1 MVSIL
6 ADDRSI
12 KLSKFARSRITPPTN
27 TLVDMEQ
34 KMPLSPSRENVRKWG
49 TKCYLKTK
57 AEEKSKA
64 EVSFGEY

>member
-6 ADDRSI
+6 ADDWSI

-34 KMPLSPSRENVRKWG
+34 TNAAFTLSRENTKVGKKW
-49 TKCYLKTK
+49 YLKTK